1 MVEEMRSPAVH
12 AALDNLVETIRTS
25 LMAEFLEVLRSGK
38 PARLKP
44 APKAKRAPRS
54 AKKTAKKTARKAA
67 R

>member
-1 MVEEMRSPAVH
+1 MRSPAIH

-38 PARLKP
+38 PARIKP
-44 APKAKRAPRS
+44 APKAKRAPR
-54 AKKTAKKTARKAA
+54 ARKSATKKRAKSAA